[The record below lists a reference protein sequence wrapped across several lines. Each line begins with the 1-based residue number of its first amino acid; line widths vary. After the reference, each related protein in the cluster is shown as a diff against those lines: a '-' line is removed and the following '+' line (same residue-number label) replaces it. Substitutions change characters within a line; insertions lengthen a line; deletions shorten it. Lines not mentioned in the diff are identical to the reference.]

1 MKFSSV
7 FITIIIIGL
16 ASVNTIAQEAQRP
29 GIESFTVGE
38 TWEWKEKLVVDAEPN
53 RALMES
59 FETRTVVL
67 DAGEKK
73 FVKKFAGGSKTSAID
88 QTDSKVNEKVF
99 RKWPLKV
106 GAKWEY
112 EESWTSD
119 DGTTG
124 YTRQDVEVVAFEKI
138 TVPSGTYSAFKI
150 VHRGTF
156 KNARGSSAMNDV
168 YWYSPE
174 VKADVKHINESG
186 GQTYT
191 SVLVKYTN
199 FSSGQ

>member
-1 MKFSSV
+1 
-7 FITIIIIGL
+7 L
-16 ASVNTIAQEAQRP
+16 ASVSTIAQETQRP

-38 TWEWKEKLVVDAEPN
+38 TWEWKEKLVADAEPN
-53 RALMES
+53 KVLMES
-59 FETRTVVL
+59 LDTRTVIL
-67 DAGEKK
+67 EAGEKK
-73 FVKKFAGGSKTSAID
+73 FVKKFAGGSKTYAID
-88 QTDSKVNEKVF
+88 QTDPSADEKVF

-124 YTRQDVEVVAFEKI
+124 YTKQDVEVVAFEKI

-150 VHRGTF
+150 VHRGIF
-156 KNARGSSAMNDV
+156 KNARGSSAMNDA

-174 VKADVKHINESG
+174 LKADVKHINESG

-199 FSSGQ
+199 SGSGQ